1 MPNYEYLCK
10 NCGHRFEQI
19 RKFSDKQL
27 RKCPECGGV
36 IEQVISAPAVQFKGS
51 GWYVTDYAKKGAAS
65 AGSSS
70 SSSEGD
76 SATKEAKDSKD
87 TKDAKD
93 TKDTKDTK
101 KGDKPKSDSS
111 QKKHKK
117 D

>member
-19 RKFSDKQL
+19 RKFSDKPL

-51 GWYVTDYAKKGAAS
+51 GWYVTDYAKKGAGS

-76 SATKEAKDSKD
+76 SGTKETKDSKD

-93 TKDTKDTK
+93 TKDTKKD
-101 KGDKPKSDSS
+101 DKPKSESS

>member
-51 GWYVTDYAKKGAAS
+51 GWYVTDYAKKGAGS

-76 SATKEAKDSKD
+76 SNTKETKDSKD
-87 TKDAKD
+87 TKGAKDRKD
-93 TKDTKDTK
+93 TKD
-101 KGDKPKSDSS
+101 DKPKSDSS
-111 QKKHKK
+111 PKKHKK

>member
-19 RKFSDKQL
+19 RKFSDKPL

-51 GWYVTDYAKKGAAS
+51 GWYVTDYAKKGAGS

-70 SSSEGD
+70 SPSEGD
-76 SATKEAKDSKD
+76 SNTKETKDSKD
-87 TKDAKD
+87 TKGAKD
-93 TKDTKDTK
+93 TKDTKD
-101 KGDKPKSDSS
+101 DKPKSDSS
-111 QKKHKK
+111 PKKHKK

>member
-19 RKFSDKQL
+19 RKFSDKPL

-51 GWYVTDYAKKGAAS
+51 GWYVTDYAKKGAA
-65 AGSSS
+65 GSSS
-70 SSSEGD
+70 STSSEGD
-76 SATKEAKDSKD
+76 SGTKEAKDSKD
-87 TKDAKD
+87 TKEAKD
-93 TKDTKDTK
+93 TKDTKKD
-101 KGDKPKSDSS
+101 DKPKSDSS